1 MMAGK
6 ARRPDAGGGMR
17 RLLVTLFAIV
27 AFAAFAQSAFAS
39 GPALVFTGGTPEEQ
53 ATVRSALGASSFDWS
68 LIPHVVSVHI
78 GDYGDSSSTPRDVF
92 LDAQLLDSGRFAWG
106 VVQHELAH
114 QVDFFLL
121 DDAKR
126 ATLLQALGGKDWCY
140 GVAGLA
146 HADYGCERFAS
157 ELAWAYWQSPDN
169 SMQPSDCG
177 GESGGMP
184 VAQFRTLLAGLIGAP
199 ATTAT
204 PQTAK
209 AYAPKTTARPRRRR

>member
-1 MMAGK
+1 
-6 ARRPDAGGGMR
+6 MR
-17 RLLVTLFAIV
+17 RLLVTLFATF
-27 AFAAFAQSAFAS
+27 AFGALAQSALAS
-39 GPALVFTGGTPEEQ
+39 GPALAFVGGTPGEQ
-53 ATVRSALGASSFDWS
+53 ATVRSALAASSFDWS
-68 LIPHVVSVHI
+68 LIPQVVTVHV
-78 GDYGDSSSTPRDVF
+78 GDYGDSYSTPGDVY

-106 VVQHELAH
+106 VVQHELGH

-126 ATLLQALGGKDWCY
+126 AILLRALGGKDWCY

-169 SMQPSDCG
+169 SMQPADCS

-184 VAQFRTLLAGLIGAP
+184 VAQFRALLARLIGVP
-199 ATTAT
+199 TTTAA
-204 PQTAK
+204 PQTEK
-209 AYAPKTTARPRRRR
+209 AYAPRVKAKPRRRR